1 MENVI
6 KLDTI
11 DITGQNA
18 VITGGT
24 TGIGRTIALLLLQH
38 GVNVIIT
45 GQDPQHMEDA
55 LTDMQK
61 VDTRAK
67 VNGVL
72 SDLATK
78 EGVLKVFEESDKK
91 FDKLDIFINNAGL
104 SANSAQEGEYEEW
117 KQVIDTNLLS
127 YVACTHHAMERMKK
141 NKNGYIINVGSMS
154 AESKKPGSS
163 VYVATKSGIRGFTE
177 SLRKEANELGIRVTL
192 LEPGKTG
199 SDMQEMP
206 PEEQREKIERMEMLK
221 AEEIAAAVYYL
232 LTQPRRCNVAELLI
246 RPIYELI

>member
-38 GVNVIIT
+38 GVNVVIT

-55 LTDMQK
+55 LRDMQK
-61 VDTRAK
+61 IDTNAK
-67 VNGVL
+67 VSGVL

-78 EGVLKVFEESDKK
+78 EGVLKVFDEADKQ
-91 FDKLDIFINNAGL
+91 FDTLDIFINNAGI
-104 SANSAQEGEYEEW
+104 SANTAQEGKYEDW

-127 YVACTHHAMERMKK
+127 YIACTHHAMQRMKK
-141 NKNGYIINVGSMS
+141 NNNGYIINVGSMS
-154 AESKKPGSS
+154 AESKKPDSS
-163 VYVATKSGIRGFTE
+163 VYVATKSGIRGFSA
-177 SLRKEANELGIRVTL
+177 SLRKEANKMGIRVTL
-192 LEPGKTG
+192 IEPGKTG

-206 PEEQREKIERMEMLK
+206 PEEQREKIEKKQMLK
-221 AEEIAAAVYYL
+221 AEEIAAAVVYV
-232 LTQPRRCNVAELLI
+232 LTQPERCNIAELKV

>member
-6 KLDTI
+6 GFDDVALNGK
-11 DITGQNA
+11 NA

-24 TGIGRTIALLLLQH
+24 TGIGRAIALALLQR

-55 LTDMQK
+55 LRDMQK
-61 VDTRAK
+61 VDTKAK
-67 VNGVL
+67 VSGVL

-78 EGVLKVFEESDKK
+78 EGVLKVFNESDTR
-91 FDKLDIFINNAGL
+91 FGKLDIFINNAGL
-104 SANSAQEGEYEEW
+104 SSDSATEGEYEDW
-117 KQVIDTNLLS
+117 KYVIETNLLS
-127 YVACTHHAMERMKK
+127 YIACTHHAINRMKK

-154 AESKKPGSS
+154 AESKSEGSS
-163 VYVATKSGIRGFTE
+163 VYVATKSGIRGFSA
-177 SLRKEANELGIRVTL
+177 SLRKEANKLGIRVTL

-199 SDMQEMP
+199 ADMQEIS
-206 PEEQREKIERMEMLK
+206 PEEQREKIEKMEMLK
-221 AEEIAAAVYYL
+221 AEDIAASVCYL
-232 LTQPRRCNVAELLI
+232 LTQPQRANIAELKI